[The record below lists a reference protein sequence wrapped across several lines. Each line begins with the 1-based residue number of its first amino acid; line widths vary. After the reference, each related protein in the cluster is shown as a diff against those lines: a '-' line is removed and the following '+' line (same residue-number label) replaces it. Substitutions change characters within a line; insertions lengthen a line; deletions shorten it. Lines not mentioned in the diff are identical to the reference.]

1 MYFTKVTA
9 RFQSKNE
16 VICPYDGKDV
26 LRFAD
31 SVKRPRKIRVDGA
44 YPAEWLEE
52 WVRDLKQ
59 IHKIDLESTTY
70 KKSQG
75 FQVIPWRWKAKR
87 TFAWLLNDRRNYER
101 LTANSAAM
109 IQISMIQLLLNRLG

>member
-1 MYFTKVTA
+1 MG
-9 RFQSKNE
+9 KNE
-16 VICPYDGKDV
+16 VICPYDGKDA

-52 WVRDLKQ
+52 WGRDLKQ

-70 KKSQG
+70 KESQG
-75 FQVIPWRWKAKR
+75 FQVIPWRWKVKR
-87 TFAWLLNDRRNYER
+87 TWVFRMAILACSHAAFSRPPMKVLVNPKVPS
-101 LTANSAAM
+101 LQSASSA
-109 IQISMIQLLLNRLG
+109 SD

>member
-1 MYFTKVTA
+1 MYFTKVTG

-52 WVRDLKQ
+52 WGRDLKQ

-70 KKSQG
+70 KESQG
-75 FQVIPWRWKAKR
+75 FQVIPWRWKVKR
-87 TFAWLLNDRRNYER
+87 TLAWLLNDRRNYER